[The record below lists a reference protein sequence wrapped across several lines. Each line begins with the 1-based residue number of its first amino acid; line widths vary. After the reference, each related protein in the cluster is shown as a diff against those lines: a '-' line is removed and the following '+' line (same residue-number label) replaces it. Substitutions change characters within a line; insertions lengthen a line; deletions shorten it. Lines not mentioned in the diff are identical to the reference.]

1 MTLRH
6 NPRVKALHSLHPP
19 FSHGHTSSPHPL
31 PPPPFHPRALRDVQ
45 IGSSCNY
52 GAIPQTWEDPE
63 DPHPDTGY
71 GGDND
76 PVDVLQINA
85 KPCEVGDIQTVRV
98 LGTLAL
104 IDDDETDWKLLVVDI
119 TVRDTL

>member
-1 MTLRH
+1 
-6 NPRVKALHSLHPP
+6 VKALHSLHPP